1 MLSFHVRASSGPG
14 SRRPPC
20 CAAAAPR
27 TWARR
32 SALETREKKGRG
44 RRSDV
49 LAAVCTRPAAVV
61 LAASSRSFRGTAAV
75 SPPNRGHRAGHAAI
89 TAPCPSLARPPTL
102 WRPCAG
108 TSILA
113 AMAAMDPSP
122 PRTRSTRNHL
132 DRHFDSKSYRIL
144 LNVTI
149 LLLRYFGLE
158 TSYVTDCAK
167 PSQFFTTASTY
178 DIMRSW

>member
-1 MLSFHVRASSGPG
+1 MEETKEKSQAACATSGAERLP
-14 SRRPPC
+14 SPPC
-20 CAAAAPR
+20 FCAGTR
-27 TWARR
+27 TPSPPLSTPARF
-32 SALETREKKGRG
+32 
-44 RRSDV
+44 V

-75 SPPNRGHRAGHAAI
+75 PPPDRGPRAGHAAI

-149 LLLRYFGLE
+149 LLRRYFGL
-158 TSYVTDCAK
+158 
-167 PSQFFTTASTY
+167 
-178 DIMRSW
+178 